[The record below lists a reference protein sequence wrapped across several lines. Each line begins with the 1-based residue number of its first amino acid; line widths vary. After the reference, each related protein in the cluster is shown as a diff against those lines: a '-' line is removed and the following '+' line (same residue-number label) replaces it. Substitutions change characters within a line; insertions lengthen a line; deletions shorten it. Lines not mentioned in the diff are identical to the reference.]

1 MTLNLKQ
8 ETELLTIGY
17 ITGRFPTLSMVFE
30 QNELLGLIAAG
41 AQVDY
46 LSCRKA
52 KDEDIGSI
60 HQFAR
65 PLLHLAKYPSIFG
78 ILNGFFWCCFTRP
91 TRLVKIVYRTLHA
104 IIIQPGNFRH
114 YCSTLV
120 LSWQFSR
127 LGYRNNWE
135 RIHAN
140 FAQGTATT
148 AWNIAELLDMPFSF
162 TAHAFDIYGSK
173 YQRLE
178 HKSFFTKKIDAASL
192 VLFISQD
199 GRNHVREKYG
209 FDVSRSRLHRVTVRT
224 EEMQMLPPPESS
236 IPRIITLGRLFPK
249 KGIDRFIKAIHKLRK
264 SGIEVKAEVYGDGF
278 EYENLRMLIEELE
291 LQKDVSLMGKYR
303 QEDLP
308 EIFSRA
314 FALVV
319 PSIRTKEG
327 DMDGIPTVIYE
338 TMAFGRPVIASS
350 IAGIPEVIKHE
361 ETGIL
366 VEPDNVE
373 AITEAISDLIADHG
387 KVERIVKAAREYVTE
402 NHDYIKGG
410 QRLYQLLK
418 RASNPAL

>member
-1 MTLNLKQ
+1 MTLSSKQ
-8 ETELLTIGY
+8 ETESLTFGY

-52 KDEDIGSI
+52 KQEDIESI
-60 HQFAR
+60 HEFAH
-65 PLLHLAKYPSIFG
+65 PLLHLAKYPSILG
-78 ILNGFFWCCFTRP
+78 ILNGLFWCCFTRP
-91 TRLVKIVYRTLHA
+91 IRLIKVVYRILQA
-104 IIIQPGNFRH
+104 IIIQPCNLRH
-114 YCSTLV
+114 YFGTLV

-148 AWNIAELLDMPFSF
+148 AWNIAELLNIPFSF
-162 TAHAFDIYGSK
+162 TAHAFDIYGSR

-178 HKSFFTKKIDAASL
+178 HKSFFTKKINAASL
-192 VLFISQD
+192 VFFISQD
-199 GRNHVREKYG
+199 GRNHVRDKYG
-209 FDVSRSRLHRVTVRT
+209 FDVSMSSLHRVTVRT
-224 EEMQMLPPPESS
+224 EEMQMLPLSVSS
-236 IPRIITLGRLFPK
+236 IPKFITLGRLFPK
-249 KGIDRFIKAIHKLRK
+249 KGIDRFIKAIYELKK
-264 SGIEVKAEVYGDGF
+264 SGVEVKAEVYGDGF
-278 EYENLRMLIEELE
+278 EYENL
-291 LQKDVSLMGKYR
+291 KSLMGKYR

-327 DMDGIPTVIYE
+327 DTDGIPTVIYE
-338 TMAFGRPVIASS
+338 AMAFGRPVIASS
-350 IAGIPEVIKHE
+350 IAGIPEVIEHD

-373 AITEAISDLIADHG
+373 AIAEAISGLIADRG
-387 KVERIVKAAREYVTE
+387 KVERIVKAAREYVVE

-410 QRLYQLLK
+410 QRLYRLLQDEK
-418 RASNPAL
+418 